1 MPREYR
7 LMSLEPVDLAVV
19 VRAAGQVDPGLRPRL
34 LYGGWAA
41 QLVDRQGVAVLTVEA
56 SRRLDYRT
64 QAEQLLGPSSERSG
78 DDGAGADRQDEAGF
92 VWWTEAS
99 APWGA
104 SGEPGARLVR
114 MIAEAVGARFLA
126 EEGQ

>member
-7 LMSLEPVDLAVV
+7 LMSREPVDLGVV
-19 VRAAGQVDPGLRPRL
+19 VRAAGQVDPALRPRL

-41 QLVDRQGVAVLTVEA
+41 QLVDRQGVAVITVEA
-56 SRRLDYRT
+56 SRRLDDRT
-64 QAEQLLGPSSERSG
+64 QADQLLGPSAEN
-78 DDGAGADRQDEAGF
+78 DHVDDLDGAEF

-114 MIAEAVGARFLA
+114 LIAESVGARFLA